1 MRNSHL
7 DQGKKNAKVSTGVPP
22 LSKQAKDQ
30 PLTRGVGQG
39 GSSGIVLSWIESLP
53 TYKILTALFLLV
65 LLAFANSLS
74 GEFVFD
80 DIKYIVHNESLR
92 GPINPVKVLT
102 TDELVF
108 STSYSKDIALPY
120 HGRLFT
126 LWLMLGYRWFHF
138 WTPGWHL
145 LSILVHLGATLL
157 VFLTVREFLGQK
169 SIAAVAAVLF
179 AVHPIHSQAVAWVTA
194 GAHEL
199 LTLFFLVSL
208 YFYLRARSTHAIRTW
223 ILSLAFFAL
232 STMIKESALSLTLIV
247 IGLEFLLPDRNGDS
261 RQPSHSFAG
270 IRRMLI
276 HSSGFLFISLLY
288 LLERYRGLGFLSWEH
303 PLNKDITPFDVILTI
318 PPVVLSYF
326 VHLLFPFRLSLVYS
340 VDFIRSGT
348 SPAFLISTL
357 ILALLAVILFCIG
370 RYLLKFDDKTA
381 VNACVVGGLLFWIP
395 LLPVLNLRAF
405 HPEYL
410 VQDRY
415 AYLPSVGFCV
425 GIALF
430 WILILKRIK
439 SSGLQ
444 MGVTA
449 ALAVGLLVGAA
460 QENRIWHD
468 SVALWGRA
476 ETNRPQSWDVHYN
489 VGLALLEHGR
499 YAESER
505 ELQEAAML
513 APADAAVMNNLGLA
527 QMNLTDTERAIQS
540 FERAI
545 QLDPKLAE
553 AYNNL
558 GTLQFRVNNLP
569 AAEKTFRAALAV
581 DPRSKEA
588 LYNMAR
594 LQMARGDM
602 QAAVDTWDHLLRI
615 NPRDAEARWQFGRT
629 LKSLNRVVEARSQW
643 SWALQDARDQELRR
657 KIESELKG
665 LGTDTFP

>member
-1 MRNSHL
+1 MRSKTTSRVQSSSPNPKDSPESRPRLSPL
-7 DQGKKNAKVSTGVPP
+7 D
-22 LSKQAKDQ
+22 
-30 PLTRGVGQG
+30 
-39 GSSGIVLSWIESLP
+39 LSWIESLP
-53 TYKILTALFLLV
+53 TSKILTALLLLV

-126 LWLMLGYRWFHF
+126 LWLMLGYRWFHL

-169 SIAAVAAVLF
+169 SIAAVAAILF

-199 LTLFFLVSL
+199 LTLFFLLSL
-208 YFYLRARSTHAIRTW
+208 YFYLRARSTHAIRHW
-223 ILSLAFFAL
+223 ILSLSFFAL
-232 STMIKESALSLTLIV
+232 STMIKESALSLTFVV
-247 IGLEFLLPDRNGDS
+247 IGLEFLLPDRTGDS

-270 IRRMLI
+270 IRRVLI

-303 PLNKDITPFDVILTI
+303 PLNKDVTPFDVIFTI
-318 PPVVLSYF
+318 PTVVLSYF
-326 VHLLFPFRLSLVYS
+326 MHLLFPFRLSLIYFVAF
-340 VDFIRSGT
+340 VRSGA

-357 ILALLAVILFCIG
+357 ILLLLAACLFWL
-370 RYLLKFDDKTA
+370 RRFVSALQDRTA
-381 VNACVVGGLLFWIP
+381 VNASVLAGLLFWIP

-415 AYLPSVGFCV
+415 AYLPSVGFCI
-425 GIALF
+425 GIAMF
-430 WILILKRIK
+430 WILLLKK
-439 SSGLQ
+439 SKSTWLQ

-449 ALAVGLLVGAA
+449 ALAVGLLAGTA
-460 QENRIWHD
+460 QGNRIWHD
-468 SVALWGRA
+468 SVALWERA

-505 ELQEAAML
+505 ELQEAARL

-527 QMNLTDTERAIQS
+527 QMNLTETDRAIQS

-558 GTLQFRVNNLP
+558 GTLQFRMNNFL
-569 AAEKTFRAALAV
+569 AAEKTLRMALAV

-588 LYNMAR
+588 LYNLAR
-594 LQMARGDM
+594 LHMARGDM
-602 QAAVDTWDHLLRI
+602 QAAVDTWDRLLRI
-615 NPRDAEARWQFGRT
+615 NPGDAEARWQFGLT
-629 LKSLNRVVEARSQW
+629 LKSLNRLEEARSQW
-643 SWALQDARDQELRR
+643 IGALQDAKDQSLRM
-657 KIESELKG
+657 KIEAELNSR
-665 LGTDTFP
+665 

>member
-1 MRNSHL
+1 M
-7 DQGKKNAKVSTGVPP
+7 
-22 LSKQAKDQ
+22 
-30 PLTRGVGQG
+30 
-39 GSSGIVLSWIESLP
+39 
-53 TYKILTALFLLV
+53 LV

-126 LWLMLGYRWFHF
+126 LWLMLGYRWFHL

-169 SIAAVAAVLF
+169 SIAAVAAILF

-199 LTLFFLVSL
+199 LTLFFLLSL
-208 YFYLRARSTHAIRTW
+208 YFYLRARSTHAIRHW
-223 ILSLAFFAL
+223 ILSLSFFAL
-232 STMIKESALSLTLIV
+232 STMIKESALSLTFVV
-247 IGLEFLLPDRNGDS
+247 IGLEFLLPDRTGDS

-270 IRRMLI
+270 IRRVLI

-303 PLNKDITPFDVILTI
+303 PLNKDVTPFDVIFTI
-318 PPVVLSYF
+318 PTVVLSYF
-326 VHLLFPFRLSLVYS
+326 MHLLFPFRLSLIYFVAF
-340 VDFIRSGT
+340 VRSGA

-357 ILALLAVILFCIG
+357 ILLLLAACLFWL
-370 RYLLKFDDKTA
+370 RRFVSALQDRTA
-381 VNACVVGGLLFWIP
+381 VNASVLAGLLFWIP

-415 AYLPSVGFCV
+415 AYLPSVGFCI
-425 GIALF
+425 GIAMF
-430 WILILKRIK
+430 WILLLKK
-439 SSGLQ
+439 SKSTWLQ

-449 ALAVGLLVGAA
+449 ALAVGLLAGTA
-460 QENRIWHD
+460 QGNRIWHD
-468 SVALWGRA
+468 SVALWERA

-505 ELQEAAML
+505 ELQEAARL

-527 QMNLTDTERAIQS
+527 QMNLTETDRAIQS

-558 GTLQFRVNNLP
+558 GTLQFRMNNFL
-569 AAEKTFRAALAV
+569 AAEKTLRMALAV

-588 LYNMAR
+588 LYNLAR
-594 LQMARGDM
+594 LHMARGDM
-602 QAAVDTWDHLLRI
+602 QAAVDTWDRLLRI
-615 NPRDAEARWQFGRT
+615 NPGDAEARWQFGLT
-629 LKSLNRVVEARSQW
+629 LKSLNRLEEARSQW
-643 SWALQDARDQELRR
+643 IGALQDAKDQSLRM
-657 KIESELKG
+657 KIEAELNSR
-665 LGTDTFP
+665 

>member
-1 MRNSHL
+1 
-7 DQGKKNAKVSTGVPP
+7 
-22 LSKQAKDQ
+22 
-30 PLTRGVGQG
+30 
-39 GSSGIVLSWIESLP
+39 
-53 TYKILTALFLLV
+53 LLV

-126 LWLMLGYRWFHF
+126 LWLMLGYRWFHL

-169 SIAAVAAVLF
+169 SIAAVAAILF

-199 LTLFFLVSL
+199 LTLFFLLSL
-208 YFYLRARSTHAIRTW
+208 YFYLRARSTHAIRHW
-223 ILSLAFFAL
+223 ILSLSFFAL
-232 STMIKESALSLTLIV
+232 STMIKESALSLTFVV
-247 IGLEFLLPDRNGDS
+247 IGLEFLLPDRTGDS

-270 IRRMLI
+270 IRRVLI

-303 PLNKDITPFDVILTI
+303 PLNKDVTPFDVIFTI
-318 PPVVLSYF
+318 PTVVLSYF
-326 VHLLFPFRLSLVYS
+326 MHLLFPFRLSLIYFVAF
-340 VDFIRSGT
+340 VRSGA

-357 ILALLAVILFCIG
+357 ILLLLAACLFWL
-370 RYLLKFDDKTA
+370 RRFVSALQDRTA
-381 VNACVVGGLLFWIP
+381 VNASVLAGLLFWIP

-415 AYLPSVGFCV
+415 AYLPSVGFCI
-425 GIALF
+425 GIAMF
-430 WILILKRIK
+430 WILLLKK
-439 SSGLQ
+439 SKSTWLQ

-449 ALAVGLLVGAA
+449 ALAVGLLAGTA
-460 QENRIWHD
+460 QGNRIWHD
-468 SVALWGRA
+468 SVALWERA

-505 ELQEAAML
+505 ELQEAARL

-527 QMNLTDTERAIQS
+527 QMNLTETDRAIQS

-558 GTLQFRVNNLP
+558 GTLQFRMNNFL
-569 AAEKTFRAALAV
+569 AAEKTLRMALAV

-588 LYNMAR
+588 LYNLAR
-594 LQMARGDM
+594 LHMARGDM
-602 QAAVDTWDHLLRI
+602 QAAVDTWDRLLRI
-615 NPRDAEARWQFGRT
+615 NPGDAEARWQFGLT
-629 LKSLNRVVEARSQW
+629 LKSLNRLEEARSQW
-643 SWALQDARDQELRR
+643 IGALQDAKDQSLRM
-657 KIESELKG
+657 KIEAELNSR
-665 LGTDTFP
+665 